1 MTYEETC
8 EWLFHQTANYESQGQ
23 GGYKASLDN
32 MHKLDEYY
40 KHPHNSFKSIHVG
53 GTNGKGS
60 VSHTIAALLQ
70 VCGYKVGLYTSPHL
84 ADFSERIRI
93 NGQPISEDYV
103 VSFTDEGKPFF
114 EKVGAT
120 FFEIATA
127 MAFKYFSDNN
137 IDIAVV
143 EVGLGG
149 RLDSTNIIT
158 PVLSVITN
166 ISLDHTQILGSS
178 LEQIAMEKGGIIKD
192 AIPVVIGETTPET
205 RPIFD
210 ALAQQCDAPIIY
222 AEEMNEIEEAEFL
235 PEESGIYY
243 KTKHLGSFKGQLC
256 GQCQVANAKTIAA
269 CLDVLSKLGFLST
282 VTSEATRISIQKE
295 VSMAFLNVCDITGL
309 KGRWQVVR
317 ANPTVITDIGHN
329 VGAWQYLS
337 EQLKALKC
345 RQLHIV
351 FGIVGDKDIY
361 GVMSMLPK
369 DAIYYFTKA
378 STPRALPEQ
387 SVLVFGQQFGLNGEC
402 YPTVAEAYSAAMR
415 AAENNDIIFVGGSN
429 YVVADFLN
437 SRD

>member
-93 NGQPISEDYV
+93 NGQP
-103 VSFTDEGKPFF
+103 
-114 EKVGAT
+114 

-269 CLDVLSKLGFLST
+269 SLDVLSKLGFLST

-309 KGRWQVVR
+309 KGRWQVVSES
-317 ANPTVITDIGHN
+317 PMVVCDTGHN
-329 VGAWQYLS
+329 TAGWKYLS
-337 EQLKALKC
+337 QQLNEVKC
-345 RQLHIV
+345 NNMYIV
-351 FGIVGDKDIY
+351 FGVVEDKDID
-361 GVMSMLPK
+361 GIMALLPK
-369 DAIYYFTKA
+369 HATYFFTKTN
-378 STPRALPEQ
+378 SKRAVSEHLLQ
-387 SVLVFGQQFGLNGEC
+387 MMGQQIGLNGNA
-402 YPTVAEAYSAAMR
+402 YPSVEEAYSAVEIKAKKG
-415 AAENNDIIFVGGSN
+415 DFVFIGGSS
-429 YVVADFLN
+429 YVVADFLKN
-437 SRD
+437 CL